1 LALVGVEDEGDA
13 EDAEDEDA
21 TDGAGVDSGFVDP
34 GFVESP
40 LTSEDAPFPARESL
54 R

>member
-1 LALVGVEDEGDA
+1 LALVGVEDEGDV
-13 EDAEDEDA
+13 EDAEDEEA
-21 TDGAGVDSGFVDP
+21 AGEAGADSGFVD
-34 GFVESP
+34 SA

>member
-21 TDGAGVDSGFVDP
+21 TEGAGVDS